1 MKKIIHFRKRCEPKH
16 EVEEVGGALQPPKQA
31 RYEKVATANT
41 DKLKKLLKDL
51 QIEASGGSV
60 KAKNKTFTL

>member
-1 MKKIIHFRKRCEPKH
+1 MKKIIHLHKRGQPKK
-16 EVEEVGGALQPPKQA
+16 VEEVGEALQPPKQA

-41 DKLKKLLKDL
+41 DQLKKLLKDL

-60 KAKNKTFTL
+60 KTKKTFTL